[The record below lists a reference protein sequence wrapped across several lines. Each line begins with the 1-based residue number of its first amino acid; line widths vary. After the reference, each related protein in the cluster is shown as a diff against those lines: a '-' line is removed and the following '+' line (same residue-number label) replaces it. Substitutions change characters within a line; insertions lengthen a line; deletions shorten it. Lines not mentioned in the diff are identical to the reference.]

1 MTGETSTPERG
12 ALWRCVASRLPNR
25 LVGLALLALA
35 PVAHAQEA
43 ADLAS
48 SFSNGVRCQQERA
61 TDDLSY
67 NIARAG
73 EADPIRIIDALTRL
87 GADEGACEPMRLAA
101 QTLASE
107 WSTRTGSD
115 QVNELEAARRAVD
128 ATLAEAERRA
138 AAMKFEVGPP
148 PLNLSRG
155 KTGGS

>member
-1 MTGETSTPERG
+1 
-12 ALWRCVASRLPNR
+12 LPGR

-35 PVAHAQEA
+35 PAAYAQEA

-48 SFSNGVRCQQERA
+48 SFGNGVRCQQERA
-61 TDDLSY
+61 ADDLSY

-73 EADPIRIIDALTRL
+73 ETDPVRIIDALTRL
-87 GADEGACEPMRLAA
+87 GADDSACEPVRLAA

-107 WSTRTGSD
+107 WSNRTGSD
-115 QVNELEAARRAVD
+115 QVNELEAARQAVN
-128 ATLAEAERRA
+128 ATLAEAEQRA